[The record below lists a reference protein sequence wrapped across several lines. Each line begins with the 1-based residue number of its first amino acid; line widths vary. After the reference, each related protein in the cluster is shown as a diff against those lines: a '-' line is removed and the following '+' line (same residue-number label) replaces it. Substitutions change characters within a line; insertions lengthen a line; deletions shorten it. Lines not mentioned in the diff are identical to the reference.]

1 MGRIR
6 TVTIYTE
13 PHNHG
18 RRSGGS
24 QDGNRSSLRRVR
36 GARAQ
41 AVYGYRWVAEMVVE
55 GKRYRCRSVY
65 YDKVWAWLEHMRDR
79 FSDEPVKRYEHEP
92 GAKPHVRAHLY

>member
-1 MGRIR
+1 MGRLR
-6 TVTIYTE
+6 TGTIYTE
-13 PHNHG
+13 PHTRG

-41 AVYGYRWVAEMVVE
+41 AAYGYRWVAEMVVE
-55 GKRYRCRSVY
+55 GKRYRCRSAY

-79 FSDEPVKRYEHEP
+79 FSNEPAKRYEHEP
-92 GAKPHVRAHLY
+92 GAKPHVRAHLD